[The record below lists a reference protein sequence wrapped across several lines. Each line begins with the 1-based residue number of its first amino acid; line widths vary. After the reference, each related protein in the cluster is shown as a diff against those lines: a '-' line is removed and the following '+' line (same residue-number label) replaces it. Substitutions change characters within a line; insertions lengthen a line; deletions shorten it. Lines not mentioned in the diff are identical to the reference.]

1 MTDSLEHTTEPANA
15 ASESTDPISTA
26 DWVVIVVF
34 LWGALFILWC
44 VYKAVRRAVRSVKR
58 FFSRI
63 RNKFKPT
70 ASRKAHTKPNKKP
83 SSKSGKTNKTSQ
95 APLSYSAPIKSTPKS
110 RGSSSEKTSKSPPK
124 SRGSSWVAPNKSAT
138 VAKRKLGG
146 MVYVGTPP
154 RDNQFNEPDKAF
166 IDPRKSVGKKGGE
179 WDGEGLSYWPSYSNI
194 SPQARATYL
203 DWLADGRK
211 RLVNPGYMFLYF
223 YGLERRYF
231 REKSKSD
238 EKSKIIAEVHR
249 LRELYCDNR
258 SSVKYLSLF
267 LDAANVDQPIESP
280 PKDIA
285 QSELTV
291 KVGLARR
298 IDANQAI
305 DSQWLRA
312 WFLAISETRLRT
324 PARRCEPEFEKLFD
338 SIFDREFPNGLTIRP
353 PKSKLRATYR
363 AASGLFEADL
373 TEKIG
378 DLPNVG
384 GLRKPLTIAES
395 IAEEATD
402 ALEKY
407 SRLLGKKP
415 DARGTLEAHA
425 LLPTEIRNQ
434 FPCEEADL
442 VADWAM
448 SIIRKDGAVD
458 AIELLEN
465 LNGIRPDKLTRKR
478 LTDASDTLL
487 GLGIGMAPD
496 PRFALRS
503 PKVGEPVILFG
514 LPPETDV
521 LDVSENFGAAALRI
535 GIATMIAQVDGTVDE
550 SEAAAIDSIAV
561 DTPNLSDAEKAR
573 LFATARWMRSVP
585 PDIPMMRKRLKDA
598 PESTKEALAGS
609 AIEIASID
617 GNATKE
623 EVGQLEKLF
632 KTLNLSTNDLY
643 SSLHGAVSQPRDE
656 PITVRPASTIDLG
669 PAIPPEKRTVAAS
682 NIGLDFAKV
691 EKIGKDTQHVSAL
704 LSEIFGSDEA
714 DDNEEEQSNSGTT
727 NCLPGLNEG
736 HSNLVRELAKQ
747 EHWAEEDFE
756 IMAKK
761 HGLMPAGAF
770 ETINEWSFTEYDRM
784 FLDEY
789 DGYDVD
795 HEIAAEVGENCA

>member
-1 MTDSLEHTTEPANA
+1 MTDSFEHSTEPANA
-15 ASESTDPISTA
+15 PIESTEPLSTV
-26 DWVVIVVF
+26 DWVIIVVF

-44 VYKAVRRAVRSVKR
+44 VYKAIKWVVQSIKN
-58 FFSRI
+58 FFSGI
-63 RNKFKPT
+63 KNKVKPT
-70 ASRKAHTKPNKKP
+70 TSRKKRAKSSKQ
-83 SSKSGKTNKTSQ
+83 SSKSSVTASKTSQ
-95 APLSYSAPIKSTPKS
+95 APVAYTAPTKN
-110 RGSSSEKTSKSPPK
+110 PPK
-124 SRGSSWVAPNKSAT
+124 SRGSSWVESNKSAT

-146 MVYVGTPP
+146 MIYVGTPP

-166 IDPRKSVGKKGGE
+166 IDPRKSVEKKGGE
-179 WDGEGLSYWPSYSNI
+179 WGGESLPYWPSYSNI
-194 SPQARATYL
+194 SPRARATYL
-203 DWLADGRK
+203 DWLAEGRK

-231 REKSKSD
+231 REKSKGD
-238 EKSKIIAEVHR
+238 EKSKIISEVHR
-249 LRELYCDNR
+249 LRELYKDNR

-267 LDAANVDQPIESP
+267 LDATNIEQPLESP
-280 PKDIA
+280 PKNIA

-298 IDANQAI
+298 VDANQAI

-312 WFLAISETRLRT
+312 WFLASAETRLRT

-353 PKSKLRATYR
+353 PKRKLRATYR

-384 GLRKPLTIAES
+384 SLRKPLTIADS

-425 LLPTEIRNQ
+425 LLPPEIRNQ

-448 SIIRKDGAVD
+448 SIIRRDGVID
-458 AIELLEN
+458 AIELLEK

-503 PKVGEPVILFG
+503 PKLGEPVILFG
-514 LPPETDV
+514 LPLETDV

-561 DTPNLSDAEKAR
+561 DTPNLSDAERAR

-585 PDIPMMRKRLKDA
+585 PDMPMMRKRLKDA
-598 PESTKEALAGS
+598 PESTKEALAS
-609 AIEIASID
+609 LAIEIASID

-632 KTLNLSTNDLY
+632 KTLNLSTTDLY

-656 PITVRPASTIDLG
+656 PVTVRPASPIDTG
-669 PAIPPEKRTVAAS
+669 PAVPLEKSTIATS
-682 NIGLDFAKV
+682 NLGLDFAKV

-704 LSEIFGSDEA
+704 LSEIFGPDEV
-714 DDNEEEQSNSGTT
+714 DGNEEEQATSDNT

-736 HSNLVRELAKQ
+736 YSNLVRELAKQ
-747 EHWAEEDFE
+747 ENWSEEDFE
-756 IMAKK
+756 TMAKK

-795 HEIAAEVGENCA
+795 LEIAAEVGE